1 MASGPKS
8 DYKRGSMD
16 IREQESTFALFWS
29 LTKWGTV
36 LTVLLLVFLAYMFT

>member
-16 IREQESTFALFWS
+16 IREHESTFSLFWG
-29 LTKWGTV
+29 LTKWGTI
-36 LTVLLLVFLAYMFT
+36 LTVALLVFLAYMFT